1 MLAVIFGIIVLVLL
15 LFAVKSF
22 STADPKH
29 LARLLRYI
37 GGGVALLIAVFLIL
51 RGQIGPAVSIGLFGL
66 GLFGYLSLWPINLG
80 ARTQK
85 TAGQVSRVRT
95 KFLEMELD
103 LDNGSIR
110 GQVLE
115 GRYQGAALD
124 DLDLS
129 ALIALLGDMD
139 EDSRQLLTAYLDRRH
154 PHWREQSMGDDAE
167 KNRSR
172 DLRNTRMTEEE
183 AYQILGLQPGA
194 IAGDIA
200 RAHRSLMKKLHPD
213 QGGSTY
219 LAARINEAKEVLT
232 RRKR

>member
-1 MLAVIFGIIVLVLL
+1 MLAFILGIVVLVLL
-15 LFAVKSF
+15 LFAIKSF
-22 STADPKH
+22 SKTDPKQ

-37 GGGVALLIAVFLIL
+37 GGGVALLIAAFLFL
-51 RGQIGPAVSIGLFGL
+51 RGQIGPAVSIGLLGL
-66 GLFGYLSLWPINLG
+66 GLFGYLTLWPASLG

-103 LDNGSIR
+103 LDSGSIR
-110 GQVLE
+110 GRVLE

-129 ALIALLGDMD
+129 ALIAILADMD
-139 EDSRQLLTAYLDRRH
+139 DDSSQLLTAYLDRKH
-154 PHWREQSMGDDAE
+154 PRWREQSSGDDAE
-167 KNRSR
+167 KTRGR
-172 DLRNTRMTEEE
+172 DSRNTRMTEEE
-183 AYQILGLQPGA
+183 AYQILGLPPGA
-194 IAGDIA
+194 SVEDVA

-232 RRKR
+232 RGKR